1 MIASCPGLSSD
12 SNVSMVLYSCKANV
26 VFWGLFTNFEI
37 MNATAASPVSF
48 FSEYPVTLRHRRLLK
63 QFIVRLFRSEGK
75 KLEHLN
81 YIFCSDE
88 KVLEINKTYLKHDYY
103 TDIITFE
110 LQPKGEPVEG
120 DIFISVERV
129 KDNAQ
134 QLLQTQTRELHRVIF
149 HGALHL
155 CGYRDKTAKEE
166 KLMRAKEDHY
176 LDKYDKALHKEGK

>member
-12 SNVSMVLYSCKANV
+12 SNASMVLYSCKANV

-37 MNATAASPVSF
+37 MNAAHTTVSF
-48 FSEYPVTLRHRRLLK
+48 FFEHPVTLRHRRLLQ

-88 KVLEINKTYLKHDYY
+88 KVLDINKTYLKHDYY

-110 LQPKGEPVEG
+110 LQGKNEPVQG

-129 KDNAQ
+129 KDNAI
-134 QLLQTQTRELHRVIF
+134 QLSQTQTRELHRVIF

-155 CGYRDKTAKEE
+155 CGYRDKSAKEE

-176 LDKYDKALHKEGK
+176 LAKYQEFLAKQDK